1 MYKKYFQVEGR
12 AEEIKITTDYDLGGY
27 NYFSGGSS
35 RRGYYLYAQP
45 VTRGNGFESC
55 VLFDGHKTLLKEVS
69 RQSSKAEKEAER
81 LAETMAEQHAKI
93 IAEQKGW
100 TLA

>member
-12 AEEIKITTDYDLGGY
+12 AEEIKITTDYEFGC
-27 NYFSGGSS
+27 YFSGETIG
-35 RRGYYLYAQP
+35 RGYYLYAKS
-45 VTRGNGFESC
+45 VTRGNGCECSG
-55 VLFDGHKTLLKEVS
+55 LFDGHKTLLKEVS